1 MQVQSPA
8 SRLGD
13 KGHVF
18 EPPDLSDLNVDV
30 RDTDAERRAREA
42 GGNPASPGSVDVAIE
57 PGNTMKM
64 ASFWGNR
71 EAMA

>member
-1 MQVQSPA
+1 MQSPA

-18 EPPDLSDLNVDV
+18 EPPDFSDLDVDV
-30 RDTDAERRAREA
+30 RDTDAERRARE
-42 GGNPASPGSVDVAIE
+42 GSDPTSPRVDVAIQ

-64 ASFWGNR
+64 ASLWGQR
-71 EAMA
+71 EAMT